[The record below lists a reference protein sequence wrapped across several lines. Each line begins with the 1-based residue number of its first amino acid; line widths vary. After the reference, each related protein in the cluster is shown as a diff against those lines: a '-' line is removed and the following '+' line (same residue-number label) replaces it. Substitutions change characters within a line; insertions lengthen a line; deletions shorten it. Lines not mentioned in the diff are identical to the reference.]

1 MYFFGTVT
9 LTEEI
14 LTASTNPGQV
24 SPVTTVQVFSV
35 IGGVTQQVPFVYT
48 QKFSS
53 FPSQGPTPAK
63 GEIGMGTLTG
73 KIGVVNTAAAKKGGA
88 SQKIAIGFG
97 GMTVM
102 TMGILAILAT

>member
-1 MYFFGTVT
+1 M
-9 LTEEI
+9 
-14 LTASTNPGQV
+14 
-24 SPVTTVQVFSV
+24 
-35 IGGVTQQVPFVYT
+35 IGGVTQQVPFVFT

-88 SQKIAIGFG
+88 SRTMAIGFG

-102 TMGILAILAT
+102 TMGILAMLAI

>member
-1 MYFFGTVT
+1 MRT
-9 LTEEI
+9 

-35 IGGVTQQVPFVYT
+35 VAGVTKQVPVLYS

-53 FPSQGPTPAK
+53 IPSQGPTPAK
-63 GEIGMGTLTG
+63 GEIGLGTLTG
-73 KIGVVNTAAAKKGGA
+73 KIGVVNTEAAKKGGA
-88 SQKIAIGFG
+88 SQKIALGFG

-102 TMGILAILAT
+102 TMGILAMLA